1 MTQTLPPGKQQPS
14 LLRAIWLPVFLSVVV
29 VLGIV
34 LRNTLWKFVGSAE
47 SVRQWVLQW
56 EVAAPLVYLAIQVL
70 QVFIFII
77 PGDTVQAAGGYLF
90 GFWLGLALTI
100 AGIAA
105 GSSINFWVARALG
118 RPVVERFFPKRQIDR
133 LSALANA
140 SRAQVGFFL
149 LFVIPGIPKD
159 ILCYVAG
166 VSPLRFPFFLAVS
179 TLGRIP
185 GIVGSTLMG
194 SAAARERWTLSFVL
208 FVVALI
214 LFGVGYLHRDRLHD
228 WIDSHVHR
236 HR

>member
-1 MTQTLPPGKQQPS
+1 MTSTPGKRRQPS
-14 LLRAIWLPVFLSVVV
+14 LLRAIWLPVFLAVLVA
-29 VLGIV
+29 LGIL

-47 SVRQWVLQW
+47 SARQWMLQW
-56 EVAAPLVYLAIQVL
+56 GVAAPLVFLAVQVL

-90 GFWLGLALTI
+90 GFWPGLALTI
-100 AGIAA
+100 TGIAA

-118 RPVVERFFPKRQIDR
+118 RPVVERLFPRRQIDR

-185 GIVGSTLMG
+185 GIVASTLMG
-194 SAAARERWTLSFVL
+194 HAAAKQRWTLSIVL
-208 FVVALI
+208 FVTAVV
-214 LFGVGYLHRDRLHD
+214 LFAVGYLYKDRLHD
-228 WIDSHVHR
+228 WIDRHVHR
-236 HR
+236 NR